1 MEKPKKFN
9 PHLRIVPKEK
19 IEVEFEPNVDLAFF
33 EKMENIDQI
42 SSGSRKNILDN
53 LKQRLEQVEILDDY
67 VGKDKVYKLTLL
79 LKIHNQ
85 IYRFESN
92 KEKKKEIEKA
102 INQIEFAIR
111 QRLLS

>member
-9 PHLRIVPKEK
+9 PHLRIVPREK

-42 SSGSRKNILDN
+42 SSESKKNILDN
-53 LKQRLEQVEILDDY
+53 LKQRLEQVESLNDY
-67 VGKDKVYKLTLL
+67 VGNTKGYKLTLL
-79 LKIHNQ
+79 LKIHIQ

-92 KEKKKEIEKA
+92 KEKKKEIKKD
-102 INQIEFAIR
+102 IQGIEFALR
-111 QRLLS
+111 QLLLS